1 VVINVTR
8 DTSVV
13 SVECSVK
20 DDNDDDNNGDVDIL
34 CGVAGR
40 NGLKWWNDFGL
51 ILLGSRPQ
59 E

>member
-1 VVINVTR
+1 MTT

-20 DDNDDDNNGDVDIL
+20 DDNDDDNDGDVDIL